1 MGRLWSEESKYGA
14 WLRVELAVCDAY
26 TRRGRIPPDA
36 MARIRRT
43 ARVDIA
49 RILAIQE
56 RVKHEMIALLT
67 SLEEQLGP
75 DSRFVHIG
83 LTTSDVWDTALA
95 LQLRDAADLLLAGQA
110 RLQDAL
116 RALALRHKDT
126 LTVGRT
132 HGVHAEPTSFGLK
145 AAVWYTE
152 AQRNLERLR
161 RARQAVA
168 VGKLSGAVGTFA
180 HGEPELEAEV
190 CRELGLEAALDD
202 PAGLSALPH
211 DVHRRGARG
220 GPGTDGREPR
230 AEPRARLLAAGAAE
244 AHGDGARPP
253 GRVRDRPASRDAR
266 LEGAAAVLRAARG
279 RPGGDGTDRERRAEG
294 LLRPG
299 VVPPERGRHL
309 PAGRADSM
317 STRRAPVNVETRE
330 KLYEGK
336 AKIVYA
342 TDHPELIVQYFK
354 DDATAFNALKRGTI
368 VGKGVVNNRMS
379 AAMFARLERAK
390 VPTHYLGTLSDREM
404 LCRRL
409 DIIKIETIVRN
420 VVAGSLAKR
429 TGLEEGTPIG
439 QPIVELY
446 YKSDPLGDPM
456 INDDHVRMMKLATP
470 AELAWIRRMALR
482 INRVL
487 RPHLLRRGLLLV
499 DFKLEFGRAGGRRYL
514 GDEISPDTCRLWDRK
529 TREKLDKDRFRR
541 DLGGVEEA
549 YQEVYRRLVDPTAPG
564 SRTSLQ

>member
-116 RALALRHKDT
+116 RALALPHQDT
-126 LTVGRT
+126 LTVRRVARDDRARGAGAPAHRDPR
-132 HGVHAEPTSFGLK
+132 GAGAVRRGAEGLERDAAQAEPGAGGADLR
-145 AAVWYTE
+145 AGPAPPD
-152 AQRNLERLR
+152 QRAGRPGER
-161 RARQAVA
+161 RAVA
-168 VGKLSGAVGTFA
+168 RARHQPLVGRARGPAG
-180 HGEPELEAEV
+180 
-190 CRELGLEAALDD
+190 LDD

-342 TDHPELIVQYFK
+342 TDHPGLIVQYFK

-420 VVAGSLAKR
+420 VVAG
-429 TGLEEGTPIG
+429 
-439 QPIVELY
+439 
-446 YKSDPLGDPM
+446 
-456 INDDHVRMMKLATP
+456 
-470 AELAWIRRMALR
+470 
-482 INRVL
+482 
-487 RPHLLRRGLLLV
+487 
-499 DFKLEFGRAGGRRYL
+499 GRRYL